1 MFKKTILAVILS
13 ILLIPSFA
21 KLPQLSEESKV
32 ILYTCGPG
40 EELYALFGHSAIWI
54 SDPSQNIDRLYNYGT
69 FDFDTPNFYGKFIRG
84 RLDYILSVYR
94 SKYFF
99 DEYQSSK
106 RSVSGQLLDLNLRE
120 KQRIFEFLENN
131 ALPENRFYKY
141 DFLWDNCSTR
151 IRDVLSKTTD
161 GKLVFDTGN
170 KNISF
175 REMLFPYL
183 TYTPWTKF
191 GINMILGLTS
201 DRKAT
206 PQEYMFLP
214 EYLRVAMDGA
224 TIDNNGVKKKLV
236 REEKQYLPDQL
247 NNSNNRWD
255 DPVAVFSLLLLIVIS
270 ISLFEFR
277 KKKDFR
283 WMDRILFSVSVLA
296 GFFLLFM
303 WVGTDHVATAKN
315 MNILWLLPAQLLFL
329 ISLRVKKL
337 KKDKVL
343 LFALGYQLLVSV
355 AMFVWPQDAEFS
367 FLLISLIYV
376 VRIACSLVRSKQQA
390 G

>member
-1 MFKKTILAVILS
+1 
-13 ILLIPSFA
+13 
-21 KLPQLSEESKV
+21 
-32 ILYTCGPG
+32 
-40 EELYALFGHSAIWI
+40 
-54 SDPSQNIDRLYNYGT
+54 
-69 FDFDTPNFYGKFIRG
+69 
-84 RLDYILSVYR
+84 
-94 SKYFF
+94 
-99 DEYQSSK
+99 
-106 RSVSGQLLDLNLRE
+106 
-120 KQRIFEFLENN
+120 ENN